1 MKSKIIPLTIALIM
15 LVAYLTNPDKRHF
28 LQYFAEE
35 QIEKADEILGKRFIA
50 ELKKWSNEA
59 AEEIA
64 ESDLDFVRV
73 NDYYLFSVYTFEIPV
88 IGKEYR
94 YLGAFHHFI
103 PLSTQ

>member
-1 MKSKIIPLTIALIM
+1 MKSKIIALLVAVLV
-15 LVAYLTNPDKRHF
+15 LVAYMTNPDKRRF
-28 LQYFAEE
+28 LKYFAEE
-35 QIEKADEILGKRFIA
+35 QIERADEILGNRFIA
-50 ELKKWSNEA
+50 ELKKWSNQA

-64 ESDLDFVRV
+64 DSDLDFVQV

-94 YLGAFHHFI
+94 YLGAFNHFI